1 MADFPTVKHTF
12 TTFSNGATTDAAQVT
27 DIYAEVEA
35 IEDGYLN
42 ATARLNSS
50 NSTLANL
57 SVPGGSTLTT
67 LSAGASTLTT
77 LQVTGNSTFT
87 GTVTITGTLTASA
100 LAPHPFALATGST
113 SQFANGS
120 SGGVSWPTNTSLN
133 NSSVHSTGTNPDRFF
148 PQSTGLWALSVSVT
162 LAGAFA
168 DPSTGVIDLN
178 VKDSSGTAVS
188 FMRTNGS
195 AGGRAPS
202 ASVTG
207 MKHFDSLA
215 ATPYLRLTLLQR
227 SGSTASLD
235 GSLSFARFYRV

>member
-12 TTFSNGATTDAAQVT
+12 TSFSNGATTDAAQVT

-77 LQVTGNSTFT
+77 LQVTGNSTLT
-87 GTVTITGTLTASA
+87 GNVTITGTLTAPA
-100 LAPHPFALATGST
+100 LAPRPFALATGST

-120 SGGVSWPTNTSLN
+120 TAGVSWPTNTSIS
-133 NSSVHSTGTNPDRFF
+133 NSSIHSTGTNPDRFI
-148 PQSTGLWALSVSVT
+148 PQSTGLYAFSVSVT
-162 LAGAFA
+162 LAGPFA
-168 DPSTGVIDLN
+168 DPSTGVIDLS
-178 VKDSSGTAVS
+178 VKDSSGTVIG

-202 ASVTG
+202 ASVMG
-207 MKHFDSLA
+207 MKQFDSVA
-215 ATPYLRLTLLQR
+215 ASPYLRVALLQR
-227 SGSTASLD
+227 GGSTASLD
-235 GSLSFARFYRV
+235 GTQSFARFHGI